1 MVFGSGF
8 CRTFGFSSDRMLSSD
23 LVWFF
28 FGLGLLSLDL
38 VSVFFGFGWF
48 FFGSGFNFSSDRF
61 FSGIRFFLQV
71 QDSGLV

>member
-1 MVFGSGF
+1 MVFL
-8 CRTFGFSSDRMLSSD
+8 RIWM
-23 LVWFF
+23 
-28 FGLGLLSLDL
+28 LSLDL

-71 QDSGLV
+71 QDLGILVFSQDSDLKFKV